1 MANAAIVQLYQ
12 FWKKKNILIRT
23 KIRLFK
29 TTVNSVLLYGHKTWK
44 ITEQIS
50 NSFQL
55 FVNQC
60 LQHTLNIKWP
70 DKISNEELR
79 HRMKQTSIE
88 QEINERKWC

>member
-23 KIRLFK
+23 KIQLFT

-44 ITEQIS
+44 ITDQIS

-60 LQHTLNIKWP
+60 LQRTLNIKWL